1 MPATEE
7 PDQMSR
13 ARAIRHALT
22 GRSARTAAVA
32 LVAAAI
38 GGGIVAATDG
48 GGGSSSAP
56 VATAPTATATDSTAT
71 ASTTAASLVSG
82 GLTAT
87 DFSGIYARRRAGIV
101 SITSTVPSS
110 ATVPGTPGDSTA
122 TGSGVVIDTDG
133 HILTNDHVIAG
144 ATKVRVEFS
153 SGRTVTAKLVGT
165 DPSTDVAV
173 LDVDVPASQL
183 SPVPLGDSSKLRV
196 GDPVMAIGDPFG
208 YDGSASAGIVSGLDR
223 SIEAPN
229 GFTITGA
236 IQTDAA
242 VNHGNSGGAL
252 LDAKGEL
259 IGIPDQI
266 ADSGVNANVG
276 VAFAVPSDTAKRI
289 IAGLEANG
297 KVEHAWLGVT
307 TASVDATV
315 GSLPGVGASKGA
327 LITGVV
333 NGGPADKA
341 GIAGGTRAANDE
353 GSPICVG
360 GDVVTALGSTRITSA
375 SDLQNAVDAQKP
387 GATVSLTVVSPGGQ
401 SRSVDVTLGSRPNQA
416 DSQARTT
423 STCGR

>member
-1 MPATEE
+1 
-7 PDQMSR
+7 MSR
-13 ARAIRHALT
+13 ARQIRRAVT
-22 GRSARTAAVA
+22 GRTAKTAAVA
-32 LVAAAI
+32 LAAAAI
-38 GGGIVAATDG
+38 GGGIVAATEG
-48 GGGSSSAP
+48 GGGSSATPTVASSSSA
-56 VATAPTATATDSTAT
+56 AAAPE
-71 ASTTAASLVSG
+71 ASTPSTAASLVSG

-87 DFSGIYARRRAGIV
+87 DFSDIYARRRAGIV
-101 SITSTVPSS
+101 SITSTVRSS
-110 ATVPGTPGDSTA
+110 TVQPGVPGDSTA
-122 TGSGVVIDTDG
+122 TGSGVVIDRDG
-133 HILTNDHVIAG
+133 HILTNDHVVAD
-144 ATKVRVEFS
+144 ATRVKVEFS
-153 SGRTVTAKLVGT
+153 SGKTVTAKLVGT

-173 LDVDVPASQL
+173 LDVDVPSSQL
-183 SPVPLGDSSKLRV
+183 SPVPLGDSSKIRI

-208 YDGSASAGIVSGLDR
+208 YQGSASAGIVSGLDR

-252 LDAKGEL
+252 LDASGDL

-289 IAGLEANG
+289 IAGLEAHG
-297 KVEHAWLGVT
+297 KVVHAWLGVT

-315 GSLPGVGASKGA
+315 GSLPGVGADRGA

-333 NGGPADKA
+333 SGGPADTA
-341 GIAGGTRAANDE
+341 GIEGGTRAANDD

-360 GDVVTALGSTRITSA
+360 GDVVTALGGTKITDA

-387 GATVSLTVVSPGGQ
+387 GAKVSLTLVSPGGDT
-401 SRSVDVTLGSRPNQA
+401 RTVDVTLGSRPNQA
-416 DSQARTT
+416 DTQARTT